1 MGPGSAAHHAV
12 KNGVLRCVR
21 GTELS
26 PMPNDIP
33 WWRRPGVHLRH
44 DAHRWIRHDAAR
56 FVRPGFDPADV
67 FPTLARK
74 AQGVQ
79 APTFD
84 DEFAAGIAAV
94 RRDLRA
100 MQDALNE
107 VRAELARWRALDAKY
122 SPTQPR
128 VPAGD
133 PRGGQWT
140 DRNGGRGIGQVI
152 GQDAAQ
158 GDPASLTQ
166 PMGNVDIGD
175 VSGSSELGDLFNIR
189 PADNRIDGVQ
199 LAGDLPENPKA
210 PLNDPPPKIPQE
222 EPATREGRMGFVRG
236 AAQWVARNISRYA
249 PAVDVF
255 FGALDQ
261 VEKIKALTDA
271 IKSANDPA
279 KTLEELQEPIG
290 TDSQGGYHDHHIVG
304 QHAQN
309 REQFGDSRIDSRENK
324 VRIPVLKHIDISAW
338 YSKGNDDF
346 GGLSPRDY
354 LRGKDWDEQMRVG
367 LDRLREHK
375 VLK

>member
-1 MGPGSAAHHAV
+1 
-12 KNGVLRCVR
+12 
-21 GTELS
+21 
-26 PMPNDIP
+26 MPHDTP
-33 WWRRPGVHLRH
+33 WWRRPGVRLRH
-44 DAHRWIRHDAAR
+44 DMHLWIRHDAAR

-67 FPTLARK
+67 FPTLARERAQKEAAKERARAAEDAAFDAWIEGERRWNAALREEVDELK
-74 AQGVQ
+74 AAQ
-79 APTFD
+79 A
-84 DEFAAGIAAV
+84 
-94 RRDLRA
+94 RRRL
-100 MQDALNE
+100 E
-107 VRAELARWRALDAKY
+107 EAKY
-122 SPTQPR
+122 SPSQPR
-128 VPAGD
+128 VPAGN

-140 DRNGGRGIGQVI
+140 DRSGGQSTVAGPSEDPGQS
-152 GQDAAQ
+152 QDA
-158 GDPASLTQ
+158 DLTQ

-175 VSGSSELGDLFNIR
+175 VTGSSELDDLFNIR
-189 PADNRIDGVQ
+189 PADTRVSGVQ

-210 PLNDPPPKIPQE
+210 PLDDPPPKIPQE

-236 AAQWVARNISRYA
+236 AAQWVARNAGRYA

-338 YSKGNDDF
+338 YSRGNDEY

-354 LRGKDWDEQMRVG
+354 LRDKDWDEQIRVG
-367 LDRLREHK
+367 LDRLRKHE